1 MIGRRDHKPRN
12 SFDTAPLLH
21 HFGIVLCLLSTL
33 FNGMMLVYT
42 KHVLESKT
50 TTPPDDEEEQGLIMR
65 DEEIGTEEK
74 KLKTPPELT
83 ERFSKTD
90 FLFYQ
95 SLTSTVLLLIM
106 WYPFEGPIFAE
117 TIKEVDLKNFWLVI
131 VSLWFLALAYQF
143 SLVNLIKKTSALT
156 KEVISHSKNIPQ
168 YFLAIT
174 LFHEVFE
181 LRSFV
186 GLLLNVSGGLMYSYL
201 CLVGG

>member
-131 VSLWFLALAYQF
+131 VSLW
-143 SLVNLIKKTSALT
+143 
-156 KEVISHSKNIPQ
+156 
-168 YFLAIT
+168 
-174 LFHEVFE
+174 
-181 LRSFV
+181 
-186 GLLLNVSGGLMYSYL
+186 
-201 CLVGG
+201 